1 MDIEYA
7 KLLASLI
14 TPVVILVLGIWVK
27 RIAIEYERRISLN
40 DRIIEKRVNIYE
52 TIGKDLNDIYVFLIQ
67 VGQWK
72 ELTPMEVIKKKRNV
86 DKIMYINRPYWSDS
100 AFDSYAAF
108 MAASFETWTG
118 VGEDAKIIAYTEEFE
133 ELPQWN
139 AGWASYFSSKEPD
152 TNSIRQTYRNL
163 MRIFSEQFGFIQE

>member
-14 TPVVILVLGIWVK
+14 TPMVILVLGIWVK

-52 TIGKDLNDIYVFLIQ
+52 MIGKDLKYVFLIQ

-100 AFDSYAAF
+100 AFDSYTAF
-108 MAASFETWTG
+108 MAAGFETWTG

-139 AGWASYFSSKEPD
+139 TGWASYFSSKEPD